1 MSSSTDLQ
9 EQNKIHI
16 VPLLV
21 VVIGAFMSF
30 LDSSIVN
37 VALPHMMSVLG
48 VSSSDIQWVL
58 TAYMLTSGIVIPT
71 SAFLCKRFGHRRVY
85 VVALAIFTVGSA
97 LCGISWNLST
107 IIVARIIQ
115 AIGGGLVIPVSM
127 AMVYFL
133 APREKM
139 GMAMGIW
146 GLGAILGPSIGPTLG
161 GYIVDTVSW
170 EWIFF
175 VNVPIGILTVFL
187 CPFYLKETP
196 VDKNVKFDLLG
207 TIFIA
212 VSCFSLLLA
221 LSKGTDWGWRS
232 QSIISLFLISGFVFV
247 AFFVWE
253 ASVEHPLIDVR
264 VFKNKVVL
272 ASMVTMSLLT
282 IGMMGVIFIIPLYSE
297 NLLGNSPLKTG
308 LIMLPMALVSAV
320 MMPISGKLYDKLGAF
335 KIGFVGIIIAGITTY
350 QLQSLGLDTASK
362 DLQIMLALRSFGFG
376 LALMP
381 IGNTAMAAV
390 PQELASSTSA
400 VVNTVRQVAGS
411 MGIAAISYQIVVKQ
425 AYHQSVMRDLINYGS
440 YTAVKTVSQLQAA
453 FAAAG
458 ADPVTAQG
466 QALGTINGW
475 IARQGMMDA
484 MNDSIVVIVLM
495 MILSIPFTFLLSPK
509 HVEEAR
515 LHQQNQIRQHLE

>member
-1 MSSSTDLQ
+1 MSSSTDLKDPV
-9 EQNKIHI
+9 KIPM
-16 VPLLV
+16 VPLFV

-37 VALPHMMSVLG
+37 VALPHMMSVFG
-48 VSSSDIQWVL
+48 VSSSDMQWVL

-85 VVALAIFTVGSA
+85 IISLSIFTIGSA
-97 LCGISWNLST
+97 LCGISWNIST
-107 IIVARIIQ
+107 IIAARIIQ

-127 AMVYFL
+127 AMVYYL

-161 GYIVDTVSW
+161 GYIVDSTSW

-196 VDKNVKFDLLG
+196 VDKTIKFDFLG

-212 VSCFSLLLA
+212 ATCFSLLLA

-232 QSIISLFLISGFVFV
+232 QSIISLFLISGFSLA
-247 AFFVWE
+247 AFIVWE
-253 ASVEHPLIDVR
+253 GSIEHPLIDIR

-272 ASMVTMSLLT
+272 ASMMTMSLLT
-282 IGMMGVIFIIPLYSE
+282 VGMMGIIFVIPLYAES
-297 NLLGNSPLKTG
+297 LLGYSPLKTG
-308 LIMLPMALVSAV
+308 LIMMPMALVSAV
-320 MMPISGKLYDKLGAF
+320 MMPISGKLYDRLGAF
-335 KIGFVGIIIAGITTY
+335 KIGLVGVLIAMITTWN
-350 QLQSLGLDTASK
+350 LQRLGLDTSSG
-362 DLQIMLALRSFGFG
+362 DLQIMLAVRSFGFG

-390 PQELASSTSA
+390 PEALASSTSA
-400 VVNTVRQVAGS
+400 VVNTIRQVAGS
-411 MGIAAISYQIVVKQ
+411 MGIAAINYIIVIKQ
-425 AYHQSVMRDLINYGS
+425 AYHQGVLRDLVNYS
-440 YTAVKTVSQLQAA
+440 SFPAYKTVTQLQGA
-453 FAAAG
+453 FMSTG
-458 ADPVTAQG
+458 LDSITARSS
-466 QALGTINGW
+466 ALATINGW
-475 IARQGMMDA
+475 IIRQGAMDA
-484 MNDSIVVIVLM
+484 ITDSIAVLVLM
-495 MILSIPFTFLLSPK
+495 MLMALPFIFLLTPK
-509 HVEEAR
+509 QVEAAR
-515 LHQQNQIRQHLE
+515 LHQQKQLQ